1 MKTLWNMVNQ
11 IHIKNTWKNNLFLV
25 LFILINM
32 VLGACAWLLLGRLI
46 LPGTDWL
53 LCFMGYPAI
62 FVGLFGGVI
71 YLYRNQFE

>member
-11 IHIKNTWKNNLFLV
+11 IHIKNTWKYNLFLL
-25 LFILINM
+25 LFIFINL
-32 VLGACAWLLLGRLI
+32 VLGACVWLLLGRLI

-53 LCFMGYPAI
+53 LCFMGYPAV

-71 YLYRNQFE
+71 YLYRNQFA

>member
-11 IHIKNTWKNNLFLV
+11 IDVKNTWKNNLFLV

-32 VLGACAWLLLGRLI
+32 VMGACVWLLLGRLI

-71 YLYRNQFE
+71 YLYRNQFA

>member
-53 LCFMGYPAI
+53 LCFMGYPAV
-62 FVGLFGGVI
+62 FVGLLGGVI
-71 YLYRNQFE
+71 YLYRNQFA

>member
-1 MKTLWNMVNQ
+1 MKSLWNMVNQ
-11 IHIKNTWKNNLFLV
+11 IDVKNTWKNNLFLV

-71 YLYRNQFE
+71 YLYRNQFA

>member
-11 IHIKNTWKNNLFLV
+11 IHIKNTWKYNLFLL
-25 LFILINM
+25 LFIIINLM
-32 VLGACAWLLLGRLI
+32 LGACVWLLLGRLI

-71 YLYRNQFE
+71 YLYRNQFA

>member
-1 MKTLWNMVNQ
+1 MKTLWNMVHQ
-11 IHIKNTWKNNLFLV
+11 IDVKNTWKNNLFLV

-53 LCFMGYPAI
+53 LCFMGYPAV

-71 YLYRNQFE
+71 YLYRNQFA

>member
-11 IHIKNTWKNNLFLV
+11 IDVKNTWKNNLFLV

-53 LCFMGYPAI
+53 LCFMGDPAV

-71 YLYRNQFE
+71 YLYRNQFA

>member
-11 IHIKNTWKNNLFLV
+11 IDVKNTWKNNLFLV

-71 YLYRNQFE
+71 YLYRNQFA

>member
-11 IHIKNTWKNNLFLV
+11 IHIKNTWKYNLFLL
-25 LFILINM
+25 LFIFINL

-71 YLYRNQFE
+71 YLYRNQFA

>member
-11 IHIKNTWKNNLFLV
+11 IDVKNTWKNNLFLV

-32 VLGACAWLLLGRLI
+32 VLGACVWLLLGRLI

-71 YLYRNQFE
+71 YLYRNQFA

>member
-11 IHIKNTWKNNLFLV
+11 IHVKNTWKNNLFLV

-71 YLYRNQFE
+71 YLYRNQFA

>member
-11 IHIKNTWKNNLFLV
+11 IDVKNTWKNNLFLV

-32 VLGACAWLLLGRLI
+32 VLGVCAWLLLGRLI

-53 LCFMGYPAI
+53 LCFMGYPAV

-71 YLYRNQFE
+71 YLYRNQFA

>member
-11 IHIKNTWKNNLFLV
+11 IDIKNTWKYNLFLL
-25 LFILINM
+25 LFIIINL
-32 VLGACAWLLLGRLI
+32 VLGACVWLLLGRLI

-71 YLYRNQFE
+71 YLYRNQFA

>member
-11 IHIKNTWKNNLFLV
+11 IDVKNTWKNNLFLV

-53 LCFMGYPAI
+53 LCFMGYPAV

-71 YLYRNQFE
+71 YLYRNQFA

>member
-11 IHIKNTWKNNLFLV
+11 IHIKNTWKYNLFLL
-25 LFILINM
+25 LFIIINL
-32 VLGACAWLLLGRLI
+32 VLGACVWLLLGRLI

-71 YLYRNQFE
+71 YLYRNQFA

>member
-11 IHIKNTWKNNLFLV
+11 IHIKNTWKNNLVLV
-25 LFILINM
+25 LFISINM

-71 YLYRNQFE
+71 YLYRNQFA

>member
-1 MKTLWNMVNQ
+1 MKTLWNMFNQ
-11 IHIKNTWKNNLFLV
+11 IDVKNTCKNKLFLV

-53 LCFMGYPAI
+53 LCFMGYPAV

-71 YLYRNQFE
+71 YLYRNQFA

>member
-1 MKTLWNMVNQ
+1 MKALWNMVNQ
-11 IHIKNTWKNNLFLV
+11 IDVKNTWKNNLFLV

-71 YLYRNQFE
+71 YLYRNQFA

>member
-11 IHIKNTWKNNLFLV
+11 IHIKNTWKYNLFLP
-25 LFILINM
+25 LFIFINL

-71 YLYRNQFE
+71 YLYRNQFA

>member
-11 IHIKNTWKNNLFLV
+11 IHIKNTSKNNLFLV

-53 LCFMGYPAI
+53 LCFMGYPAV

-71 YLYRNQFE
+71 YLYRNQFA

>member
-11 IHIKNTWKNNLFLV
+11 IDVKNTWKNNLFLV

-46 LPGTDWL
+46 LPGTGWL

-71 YLYRNQFE
+71 YLYRNQFA

>member
-62 FVGLFGGVI
+62 VVGLFGGVI
-71 YLYRNQFE
+71 YLYRNQFA

>member
-11 IHIKNTWKNNLFLV
+11 IHIKNTWKYNLFLL
-25 LFILINM
+25 LFIIINL

-53 LCFMGYPAI
+53 LCFMGYPAV

-71 YLYRNQFE
+71 YLYRNQFA

>member
-32 VLGACAWLLLGRLI
+32 VLGACVWLLLGRLI

-53 LCFMGYPAI
+53 LCFMGYPAV

-71 YLYRNQFE
+71 YLYRNQFA

>member
-71 YLYRNQFE
+71 YLYRNQYA

>member
-11 IHIKNTWKNNLFLV
+11 IHIKNTWKYNLFLL
-25 LFILINM
+25 LFIFINL

-53 LCFMGYPAI
+53 LCFMGYPAV

-71 YLYRNQFE
+71 YLYRNQFA

>member
-11 IHIKNTWKNNLFLV
+11 IHIKNTWKYNLFLF
-25 LFILINM
+25 LFIFINL
-32 VLGACAWLLLGRLI
+32 VLGACVWLLLGRLI

-53 LCFMGYPAI
+53 LCFMGYPAV

-71 YLYRNQFE
+71 YLYRNQFA

>member
-53 LCFMGYPAI
+53 LCFMGYPAV

>member
-53 LCFMGYPAI
+53 LCFMGYPAV

-71 YLYRNQFE
+71 YLYRNQFA

>member
-11 IHIKNTWKNNLFLV
+11 INVKNTWKNNLFLV

-71 YLYRNQFE
+71 YLYRNQFA

>member
-53 LCFMGYPAI
+53 LCFMGYPAV
-62 FVGLFGGVI
+62 FVGLSGGVI
-71 YLYRNQFE
+71 YLYRNQFA

>member
-1 MKTLWNMVNQ
+1 MNTLWNMVNQ

-53 LCFMGYPAI
+53 LCFMGYPAV

-71 YLYRNQFE
+71 YLYRNQFA

>member
-71 YLYRNQFE
+71 YLYRNQFA

>member
-11 IHIKNTWKNNLFLV
+11 IDVKNTWKNNLFLV

-53 LCFMGYPAI
+53 LCVMGYPAV

-71 YLYRNQFE
+71 YLYRNQFA

>member
-11 IHIKNTWKNNLFLV
+11 IDVKNTWKNNLFLV

-32 VLGACAWLLLGRLI
+32 VLGACVWLLLGRLI

-53 LCFMGYPAI
+53 LCFMGYPAV

-71 YLYRNQFE
+71 YLYRNQFA

>member
-32 VLGACAWLLLGRLI
+32 VMGACAWLLLGRLI

-53 LCFMGYPAI
+53 LCFMGYPAV

-71 YLYRNQFE
+71 YLYRNQFA

>member
-11 IHIKNTWKNNLFLV
+11 IHIKNTWKYNLFLL
-25 LFILINM
+25 LFIIINL

-71 YLYRNQFE
+71 YLYRNQFA

>member
-11 IHIKNTWKNNLFLV
+11 IHIKNTWKYNLFLL
-25 LFILINM
+25 LFIFINL

-53 LCFMGYPAI
+53 LCFMGYPPV

-71 YLYRNQFE
+71 YLYRNQFA